1 MHVFRELREGIGG
14 FLRSAG
20 LMFRYLIVTSILQA
34 TVLFPLFWWAAK
46 YLFAMRGLV
55 SLNNANASRFL
66 LSTPGALFILLALTM
81 VLLTTLLEVG
91 GFVKLSAIAIG
102 SDTKPSY
109 LTVIGSILRSLFK
122 IAGPGLVLLL
132 PFALVVLPLTGSALN
147 PSFFTKFRIP
157 NFITAA
163 IFANPLYAVAYWCLV
178 ALMYVA
184 ALMIVFV
191 FHFMLLGDLKT
202 LAAIRASIRLMKPNV
217 LRFAAFMFLAILFFA
232 IFAAL
237 IIGAVAGLHLLSMM
251 AVPKGAT
258 ALATFVG
265 SVFVILLALVV
276 GLMASFVVPL
286 ELYLLTNRYYAFLR
300 KLPDSDPLRPLADVV
315 PTMPSKKR
323 PSLLD
328 RTLGHRVALS
338 FLVAAFVVGIAG
350 LFTITADELT
360 AAPDIAVVGHRGGPE
375 DTAVENS
382 MEAVEQSITAGA
394 GYVEMDIQRTR
405 DGQYVVFHD
414 ENFSRFTHERRAVHE
429 MTLAE
434 IRELDLGEKS
444 NGRFSNVRVPT
455 LEELLERTRGRIG
468 IFLELKGRSADQQMA
483 DDAVAAVKRH
493 DMLDRVVVISLKY
506 ELITGIEERHP
517 EVTSGFIYF
526 LSFGDTAHLVGD
538 YLILEEDAATSDT
551 ITQIHEAG
559 KRAAVWTVNT
569 EESMQKFVNWPVDA
583 VITDRVRQWQAVA
596 AERRRAAPLD
606 VLMSELIE

>member
-251 AVPKGAT
+251 AVPEGAT

-328 RTLGHRVALS
+328 RALGHRVALS

-596 AERRRAAPLD
+596 EERRRAAPLD

>member
-328 RTLGHRVALS
+328 RALGHRVALS

-405 DGQYVVFHD
+405 DSQYVVFHD

-596 AERRRAAPLD
+596 EERRRAAPLD

>member
-14 FLRSAG
+14 FLRSTG

-251 AVPKGAT
+251 AVPEGAT

-596 AERRRAAPLD
+596 EERRRAAPLD

>member
-251 AVPKGAT
+251 AVPEGAT

-328 RTLGHRVALS
+328 RALGHRVALS

-596 AERRRAAPLD
+596 EERRRAAPLD
-606 VLMSELIE
+606 VLMRELIE

>member
-178 ALMYVA
+178 VLMHVA

-251 AVPKGAT
+251 AVPEGAT

-328 RTLGHRVALS
+328 RALGHRVALS

-596 AERRRAAPLD
+596 EERRRATPLE
-606 VLMSELIE
+606 VLTSELIE

>member
-251 AVPKGAT
+251 AVPEGAT

-328 RTLGHRVALS
+328 RALGHRVALS

-360 AAPDIAVVGHRGGPE
+360 AAPDIVVVGHRGGPD

-538 YLILEEDAATSDT
+538 YLILEEDAATSAT

-596 AERRRAAPLD
+596 EERRRAAPLD

>member
-251 AVPKGAT
+251 AVPEGAT

-596 AERRRAAPLD
+596 EERRRAAPLD

>member
-251 AVPKGAT
+251 AVPEGAT

-328 RTLGHRVALS
+328 RALGHRVALS

-596 AERRRAAPLD
+596 EERRRATPLE
-606 VLMSELIE
+606 VLTSELIE

>member
-1 MHVFRELREGIGG
+1 
-14 FLRSAG
+14 
-20 LMFRYLIVTSILQA
+20 MFRYLIVTSILQA

-66 LSTPGALFILLALTM
+66 LSAPGALFILLALTM

-468 IFLELKGRSADQQMA
+468 IFLELKGRSADQQMV

-596 AERRRAAPLD
+596 EERRRAAPLD

>member
-251 AVPKGAT
+251 AVPEGAT

-328 RTLGHRVALS
+328 RALGHRVALS

-360 AAPDIAVVGHRGGPE
+360 AAPDIAVVGHRGGPD

-596 AERRRAAPLD
+596 EERRRAAPLD

>member
-14 FLRSAG
+14 FLRSTG
-20 LMFRYLIVTSILQA
+20 LMFRYLIVTSILQV

-55 SLNNANASRFL
+55 SLNNANAGRFL
-66 LSTPGALFILLALTM
+66 LSTPGALFILLALVM
-81 VLLTTLLEVG
+81 VLATTLLEAG

-251 AVPKGAT
+251 AVPEGAT

-328 RTLGHRVALS
+328 RALGHRVALS

>member
-1 MHVFRELREGIGG
+1 
-14 FLRSAG
+14 
-20 LMFRYLIVTSILQA
+20 MFRYLIVTSILQA

-251 AVPKGAT
+251 AVPEGAT

-323 PSLLD
+323 PRLLD
-328 RTLGHRVALS
+328 RALGHRVALS

-468 IFLELKGRSADQQMA
+468 IFLELKGRSADQQMV

-559 KRAAVWTVNT
+559 TRAAVWTSTLRNQCRNSST
-569 EESMQKFVNWPVDA
+569 GRWMPRSP
-583 VITDRVRQWQAVA
+583 TGSGSGRPS
-596 AERRRAAPLD
+596 RRNAGGPLRW
-606 VLMSELIE
+606 MC

>member
-91 GFVKLSAIAIG
+91 GVVKLSAIAIG

>member
-147 PSFFTKFRIP
+147 PSFLLRFRIP
-157 NFITAA
+157 NFITAT
-163 IFANPLYAVAYWCLV
+163 IFANPLYTAAYWCLV

-191 FHFMLLGDLKT
+191 FHFMLLGDLKA
-202 LAAIRASIRLMKPNV
+202 LAAIRASIRLIKPNV
-217 LRFAAFMFLAILFFA
+217 LRFAAFMLLSVLSFAIL
-232 IFAAL
+232 AAL
-237 IIGAVAGLHLLSMM
+237 VIGAVAGLHLLSMM
-251 AVPKGAT
+251 AIPEDAT

-276 GLMASFVVPL
+276 GLMASFAVPL
-286 ELYLLTNRYYAFLR
+286 ELYLVTNRYYAFLR

-315 PTMPSKKR
+315 PTMPPKKR

-328 RTLGHRVALS
+328 RALGHRVALG

-350 LFTITADELT
+350 FFTITADELT

-394 GYVEMDIQRTR
+394 SYVEMDIQRTR
-405 DGQYVVFHD
+405 DGHYVVFHD

-434 IRELDLGEKS
+434 IRELDLGENS
-444 NGRFSNVRVPT
+444 NGRFSDVRVPT

-493 DMLDRVVVISLKY
+493 GMLDRVVVISLKY

-517 EVTSGFIYF
+517 EVASGFIYF
-526 LSFGDTAHLVGD
+526 LSFGDTARLVGD

-551 ITQIHEAG
+551 IAQIHEAG

-569 EESMQKFVNWPVDA
+569 EESMHKFVNWPVDA

-596 AERRRAAPLD
+596 EERRRAAPLD
-606 VLMSELIE
+606 VLMGEFIE

>member
-1 MHVFRELREGIGG
+1 
-14 FLRSAG
+14 
-20 LMFRYLIVTSILQA
+20 MFRYLVVTSILQA
-34 TVLFPLFWWAAK
+34 AVLFPLFWWAAK

-55 SLNNANASRFL
+55 SLNNANAGRFL
-66 LSTPGALFILLALTM
+66 LSTPGALFILLALAM

-147 PSFFTKFRIP
+147 PSFLTGLRIP

-163 IFANPLYAVAYWCLV
+163 IFANPLYATAYWGLV
-178 ALMYVA
+178 ALMHVA

-191 FHFMLLGDLKT
+191 FHFMLLGDLKA
-202 LAAIRASIRLMKPNV
+202 LAAIRASIRLIKPNV
-217 LRFAAFMFLAILFFA
+217 LRFVAFMLLAILFFA
-232 IFAAL
+232 LLAAL
-237 IIGAVAGLHLLSMM
+237 IVGAVSGLHLLSMM
-251 AVPKGAT
+251 AVPEDAT

-315 PTMPSKKR
+315 PTMPPKKR

-328 RTLGHRVALS
+328 RVLGHRVALG
-338 FLVAAFVVGIAG
+338 FLVVAFVVGIAG
-350 LFTITADELT
+350 FFTVTANELT

-394 GYVEMDIQRTR
+394 GYVEVDIQRTL

-414 ENFSRFTHERRAVHE
+414 DNFSRFTHERRAVHE

-434 IRELDLGEKS
+434 IWE
-444 NGRFSNVRVPT
+444 
-455 LEELLERTRGRIG
+455 
-468 IFLELKGRSADQQMA
+468 LELR
-483 DDAVAAVKRH
+483 
-493 DMLDRVVVISLKY
+493 I
-506 ELITGIEERHP
+506 
-517 EVTSGFIYF
+517 
-526 LSFGDTAHLVGD
+526 
-538 YLILEEDAATSDT
+538 
-551 ITQIHEAG
+551 
-559 KRAAVWTVNT
+559 
-569 EESMQKFVNWPVDA
+569 
-583 VITDRVRQWQAVA
+583 
-596 AERRRAAPLD
+596 
-606 VLMSELIE
+606 

>member
-55 SLNNANASRFL
+55 SLNNTNASRFL

-596 AERRRAAPLD
+596 EERRQAAPLD
-606 VLMSELIE
+606 VLMRELIE

>member
-1 MHVFRELREGIGG
+1 
-14 FLRSAG
+14 
-20 LMFRYLIVTSILQA
+20 MFRYLIVTSILQA

-66 LSTPGALFILLALTM
+66 LSTPGALFILLVLTM
-81 VLLTTLLEVG
+81 VLLMTLLEVG

-232 IFAAL
+232 ILAAL
-237 IIGAVAGLHLLSMM
+237 IIGAVAGLYFLSMM
-251 AVPKGAT
+251 AVPEDAT

-328 RTLGHRVALS
+328 RALGHRIALS
-338 FLVAAFVVGIAG
+338 FLVAAFVVSIAG

-360 AAPDIAVVGHRGGPE
+360 AAPDIAVVGHRGGPD

-559 KRAAVWTVNT
+559 KRAAVWTINT

-596 AERRRAAPLD
+596 EERRRAAPLD

>member
-1 MHVFRELREGIGG
+1 
-14 FLRSAG
+14 
-20 LMFRYLIVTSILQA
+20 MFRYLIVTSILQA

-55 SLNNANASRFL
+55 SLNNANAGRFL
-66 LSTPGALFILLALTM
+66 LSAPGALFILLALTM

-315 PTMPSKKR
+315 PALPSKKR

-328 RTLGHRVALS
+328 RLLGHRVALS

-493 DMLDRVVVISLKY
+493 DMLDQVVVISLKY
-506 ELITGIEERHP
+506 ELIAGLEERYP

-596 AERRRAAPLD
+596 EERRRAAPLD
-606 VLMSELIE
+606 VLMRELIE

>member
-468 IFLELKGRSADQQMA
+468 IFLELKGRSADQQMV

-596 AERRRAAPLD
+596 EERRRAAPLD
-606 VLMSELIE
+606 VLMRELIE

>member
-66 LSTPGALFILLALTM
+66 LSAPGALFILLALTM

-251 AVPKGAT
+251 AVPEGAT

-265 SVFVILLALVV
+265 PVFVILLALVV

-328 RTLGHRVALS
+328 RALGHRVALS

-596 AERRRAAPLD
+596 EERRRAAPLD
-606 VLMSELIE
+606 VLMRELIE

>member
-1 MHVFRELREGIGG
+1 
-14 FLRSAG
+14 
-20 LMFRYLIVTSILQA
+20 MFRYLVVTSILQA

-81 VLLTTLLEVG
+81 VLATTLLEVG

-251 AVPKGAT
+251 AVPEGAT

-286 ELYLLTNRYYAFLR
+286 ELYLFTNRYYAFLR

-328 RTLGHRVALS
+328 RALGHRVALS

-538 YLILEEDAATSDT
+538 YLILEEDAATSAT

-596 AERRRAAPLD
+596 EERRRATPLE
-606 VLMSELIE
+606 VLTSELIE

>member
-1 MHVFRELREGIGG
+1 MFRELREGIGG
-14 FLRSAG
+14 FLRSTG
-20 LMFRYLIVTSILQA
+20 LMFRYLVVTSILQA

-46 YLFAMRGLV
+46 YLFAMRGLA

-81 VLLTTLLEVG
+81 VLLTILLEVG

-147 PSFFTKFRIP
+147 PSFLTGLRIP

-163 IFANPLYAVAYWCLV
+163 IFANPLYATAYWGLV
-178 ALMYVA
+178 ALMHVA

-191 FHFMLLGDLKT
+191 FHFMLLGDLKA
-202 LAAIRASIRLMKPNV
+202 LAAIRASIRLIKPNV
-217 LRFAAFMFLAILFFA
+217 LRFVAFMLLAILFFA
-232 IFAAL
+232 LLAAL
-237 IIGAVAGLHLLSMM
+237 IVGAVSGLHLLSMM
-251 AVPKGAT
+251 AVPEDAT

-315 PTMPSKKR
+315 PTMPPKKR

-328 RTLGHRVALS
+328 RVLGHRVALG
-338 FLVAAFVVGIAG
+338 FLVVAFVVGIAG
-350 LFTITADELT
+350 FFTVTADELT

-394 GYVEMDIQRTR
+394 GYVEVDIQRTL

-414 ENFSRFTHERRAVHE
+414 DNFSRFTHERRAVHE

-551 ITQIHEAG
+551 IAQIHEAG

-569 EESMQKFVNWPVDA
+569 EESMWKFVNWPVDA
-583 VITDRVRQWQAVA
+583 VITDRIRQWQAVA
-596 AERRRAAPLD
+596 EERRQAAPLD
-606 VLMSELIE
+606 VLMRELIE

>member
-251 AVPKGAT
+251 AVPEGAT

-596 AERRRAAPLD
+596 EERRRAAPLD
-606 VLMSELIE
+606 VLMRELIE

>member
-251 AVPKGAT
+251 AVPEDAT

-328 RTLGHRVALS
+328 RALGHRVALS

-360 AAPDIAVVGHRGGPE
+360 AAPDIAVVGHRGGPD

-468 IFLELKGRSADQQMA
+468 IFLELKGRSADQQMV

>member
-251 AVPKGAT
+251 AVPEDAT

-328 RTLGHRVALS
+328 RALGHRVALS

>member
-14 FLRSAG
+14 FLRSTG

-55 SLNNANASRFL
+55 SLNNANAGRFL
-66 LSTPGALFILLALTM
+66 LSAPGALFILLALTM

-132 PFALVVLPLTGSALN
+132 PFALVVLPLMGSALN
-147 PSFFTKFRIP
+147 PSFLTKFRIP

-163 IFANPLYAVAYWCLV
+163 ILANPLYAVAYWCLV
-178 ALMYVA
+178 VLMYVA

-191 FHFMLLGDLKT
+191 FHFMLLGELKT

-232 IFAAL
+232 ILAAL
-237 IIGAVAGLHLLSMM
+237 VIGAVAGLHLLSMM
-251 AVPKGAT
+251 AVPEGAT

-315 PTMPSKKR
+315 PSLPPKKR

-328 RTLGHRVALS
+328 RALGHRIALG

-360 AAPDIAVVGHRGGPE
+360 AAPDIAVVGHRGGPD

-596 AERRRAAPLD
+596 EERRRAAPLD

>member
-444 NGRFSNVRVPT
+444 NGRFNNVRVPT

-596 AERRRAAPLD
+596 EERRRAAPLN

>member
-1 MHVFRELREGIGG
+1 
-14 FLRSAG
+14 
-20 LMFRYLIVTSILQA
+20 MFRYLIVTSILQA

-66 LSTPGALFILLALTM
+66 LSAPGALFILLALTM

-191 FHFMLLGDLKT
+191 FHFMLLGELKT

-232 IFAAL
+232 ILAAL
-237 IIGAVAGLHLLSMM
+237 VIGAVAGLHPLSMM
-251 AVPKGAT
+251 AVPEGAT

-328 RTLGHRVALS
+328 RALGHRVALS

-360 AAPDIAVVGHRGGPE
+360 AAPDIAVVGHRGGPD

-596 AERRRAAPLD
+596 EERRRAAPLD

>member
-405 DGQYVVFHD
+405 DSQYVVFHD

>member
-596 AERRRAAPLD
+596 EERRRAAPLD

>member
-1 MHVFRELREGIGG
+1 MFRELREGIGG

>member
-14 FLRSAG
+14 FLRSTG

-251 AVPKGAT
+251 AVPEGAT

-328 RTLGHRVALS
+328 RALGHRVALS

-444 NGRFSNVRVPT
+444 NGRFNNVRVPT

-596 AERRRAAPLD
+596 EERRRAAPLN

>member
-328 RTLGHRVALS
+328 RALGHRVALS

-360 AAPDIAVVGHRGGPE
+360 AAPDIAVVGHRGGPD